1 MYPLQQ
7 QGLKYGRPSATEMAA
22 ALRMST
28 TAGKEATLEMPTSKE
43 GMPTEKSRNAYTI
56 SGICPL
62 SIVTSAAERL
72 TAPARTLAVLCTL
85 IFGLI

>member
-28 TAGKEATLEMPTSKE
+28 TAGKEATVEMPTSKE
-43 GMPTEKSRNAYTI
+43 GMPTEKAGTH
-56 SGICPL
+56 PL
-62 SIVTSAAERL
+62 
-72 TAPARTLAVLCTL
+72 
-85 IFGLI
+85 